1 MMTTMTT
8 PQSGD
13 IAARRDRL
21 AQASRL
27 IRSAQSLA
35 EKIAELTKDELA
47 RIWAERGD
55 MVPGAIA
62 ADTTI
67 ARRLLLPCRDLPV
80 ELTVFTEVGEGTFD
94 VLDTGKRRSA
104 ADVLAIDGEK
114 SSTMLAA
121 MVRTVWLYENRPE
134 LNWSGGAARH

>member
-1 MMTTMTT
+1 MMTTMST

-13 IAARRDRL
+13 ISAGQYRL
-21 AQASRL
+21 AQVSRL

-35 EKIAELTKDELA
+35 EKIAELTEDELA
-47 RIWAERGD
+47 RICNERGD
-55 MVPGAIA
+55 VVPGAVCFYHA
-62 ADTTI
+62 A
-67 ARRLLLPCRDLPV
+67 
-80 ELTVFTEVGEGTFD
+80 
-94 VLDTGKRRSA
+94 KRRSA
-104 ADVLAIDGEK
+104 ADVLAIEGEK

>member
-13 IAARRDRL
+13 VAARRDRL

-35 EKIAELTKDELA
+35 EKIAELTEDELA
-47 RIWAERGD
+47 RICEERGD
-55 MVPGAIA
+55 MVPGPIA

-67 ARRLLLPCRDLPV
+67 ARRLLLPCR
-80 ELTVFTEVGEGTFD
+80 E
-94 VLDTGKRRSA
+94 RRSA
-104 ADVLAIDGEK
+104 ADVLAIEGEK
-114 SSTMLAA
+114 SSTML
-121 MVRTVWLYENRPE
+121 RTVWLYENRPE